1 MKMVIDDFRGPYR
14 WLSNFHMCPVMYEG
28 ELYPS
33 SEHAYMA
40 AKTTD
45 LSIRAEIRA
54 LPKPGMAKKIG
65 RSLKLRDGWNDMRI
79 EVMETI
85 LRDKFTRTPELKQ
98 MLLDTGDMELIEG
111 NTWGDVYWGC
121 VNGIGENNLGKIL
134 MKLRKEFKCNVE

>member
-14 WLSNFHMCPVMYEG
+14 WLSNFHICPVMYEG

-40 AKTTD
+40 AKTTN
-45 LSIRAEIRA
+45 LSIRAEIKA

-79 EVMETI
+79 SVMETI

-98 MLLDTGDMELIEG
+98 MLLDTGNIELIEG
-111 NTWGDVYWGC
+111 NTWGGILIGDV
-121 VNGIGENNLGKIL
+121 
-134 MKLRKEFKCNVE
+134 